1 MENRRLRDIRKLTGA
16 SDRRRIVAAFAL
28 SLVVWTPAVS
38 GHHSNVEYDRDTV
51 VEFEGE
57 TVSVLWR
64 NPHVTVEVATT
75 DESGETV
82 VWSLEGAAV
91 SSQRRRGVTDG
102 LIAVGDRVRVAGFPS
117 TRRPE
122 HMLVEHLLLPDGVE
136 LLLGSTREPRWSERE
151 VGSSEWTVDPA
162 RASTDQASGILRVWT
177 RGRVRPWYFREAEE
191 FELTE
196 WAAAHAAEFDP
207 FEDNPL
213 LDCTPPGMPALMGNP
228 YPMEFVETDR
238 DIELRFE
245 EFDVVRMIHMDEA
258 DGGHDVAASP
268 LGHSVGRWEG
278 DTLVVATNRIN
289 WPHFGR
295 VGIPQSESVE
305 VVERFT
311 VVDEEDR
318 LDYELTI
325 TDPEV
330 FAGSFTWEAHYNW
343 RPGEVVGRYECTVEG

>member
-1 MENRRLRDIRKLTGA
+1 MKEWRKTATG
-16 SDRRRIVAAFAL
+16 RVAAGLAVTF
-28 SLVVWTPAVS
+28 VIWTPVVL
-38 GHHSNVEYDRDTV
+38 GHHSPVEYDRSTV

-64 NPHVTVEVATT
+64 NPHVIVEVATT
-75 DESGETV
+75 DEAGEAV

-91 SSQRRRGVTDG
+91 SSQRRRGVTEG
-102 LIAVGDRVRVAGFPS
+102 LVTVGDRVRVAGYPS

-122 HMLVEHLLLPDGVE
+122 HMLVEHLLLPSGVE

-151 VGSSEWTVDPA
+151 VGSSAWTVDPA
-162 RASTDQASGILRVWT
+162 LASTDRASGIFRVWT
-177 RGRVRPWYFREAEE
+177 RGRVWPWYFREADE
-191 FELTE
+191 FELTD
-196 WAAAHAAEFDP
+196 WAAARAAEFDP

-228 YPMEFVETDR
+228 YPMEFVER
-238 DIELRFE
+238 DGAIEVRFE
-245 EFDVVRMIHMDEA
+245 EFDVVRVIHMNGA
-258 DGGHDVAASP
+258 DGGRDVAASP

-278 DTLVVATNRIN
+278 DTLVVATDRIN

-295 VGIPQSESVE
+295 VGIPQSEAVE

-311 VVDEEDR
+311 VVDEADR
-318 LDYELTI
+318 LDYELMI

-330 FAGSFTWEAHYNW
+330 FAGTVTWQAHYDW
-343 RPGEVVGRYECTVEG
+343 RPGEAVGRYECTVE